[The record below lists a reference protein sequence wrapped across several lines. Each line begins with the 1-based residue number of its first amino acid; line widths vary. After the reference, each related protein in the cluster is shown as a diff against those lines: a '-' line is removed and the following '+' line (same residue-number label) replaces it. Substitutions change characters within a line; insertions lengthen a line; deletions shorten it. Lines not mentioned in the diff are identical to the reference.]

1 MVYSLTENGTLT
13 LRNTQ
18 SDGLEHSISPREA
31 TRLVVVGIQRY
42 LQDSSFFENIGL
54 LEQFPIEESTT
65 ERSSPTKKSSPSR
78 SSSQYESLNNSI
90 SNIVQQQQQQQQIA
104 DWKTPAY
111 DLLLSDGN
119 YLLKCLLSPLLNGLV
134 QYGWLTISTC
144 IKLEKYEWRRNEGR
158 IPIATFLV
166 VHQLSVL
173 QMGPVLERN
182 RLIFPDNADPCE
194 TRPQPLAGRRLH
206 YLSLN
211 TEDCVPVDPHI
222 HREDIIIDSFQLFG
236 DSQPQLLSKVVSFH
250 ENRKITTALPLIGRV
265 VKKFS
270 CSHFGRRESEQKFPI
285 KFELQIA
292 DHHMVAQVICWY
304 TLYFRYFESIQLDD
318 IIILEGYRIRQKDNN
333 TEILLN
339 PSNPQGKMFILDYRQ
354 AMSRN
359 LRQSCP
365 PIRLNLMK
373 WSTLRNQAARESFCD
388 FVGRIH
394 RLFPIQRY
402 RPTHEYRFYERRW
415 VLIRDSSSP
424 FDIPILMYSCSQPKC
439 FYSLQVGRPLL
450 VTDCRLC
457 RVDENMEQNSF
468 YLKTTF
474 SSQFIYL
481 DEQWQI
487 MRWNHPEISFEEL
500 FGEDSDDLEQK
511 DCLSTYTRIR
521 NHPDWLESLP
531 SRLNDSLMEYLI
543 TFGELENR
551 AKLLHLGESRTFL
564 CQGRVKKV
572 KWRYKK
578 GYELLQVWECP
589 SYLPKFPQ
597 VEQYLISSR
606 QDGSEKE
613 QKQAST
619 RCCTQQHLEYLL
631 DLSSCDEQQT
641 ITVLCTKRE
650 VCRPYRDKKTVLRKA
665 SSCSRILLEAFDD
678 TFLSRISSLL
688 SPLESWDTPAQV
700 AEQMSKYLTSETMV
714 FEIEAMRWHPSTSI
728 PPCTLSG
735 VVSTLIGAYC
745 IQ

>member
-1 MVYSLTENGTLT
+1 MVYSLTENGTLVI
-13 LRNTQ
+13 RNTQ
-18 SDGLEHSISPREA
+18 TEGIEHCISPPEA
-31 TRLVVVGIQRY
+31 THLVVVGIQRY
-42 LQDSSFFENIGL
+42 LQDSSFFEHIGL
-54 LEQFPIEESTT
+54 LEEQLPCEESTS
-65 ERSSPTKKSSPSR
+65 ERSSPIKRSSPLR
-78 SSSQYESLNNSI
+78 SSTHFQSPHKNWNS
-90 SNIVQQQQQQQQIA
+90 SNKDTVQQQIA

-111 DLLLSDGN
+111 DLLLSDGS

-144 IKLEKYEWRRNEGR
+144 IKLEKLEWRRNEWR
-158 IPIATFLV
+158 IPTATFLV

-173 QMGPVLERN
+173 HIGPVLERN

-194 TRPQPLAGRRLH
+194 RGLQPLAGRRLH

-211 TEDCVPVDPHI
+211 TEDCVPTDPLI
-222 HREDIIIDSFQLFG
+222 RREDIVIDSFHLFG
-236 DSQPQLLSKVVSFH
+236 DSPPQLLSKVVSLY
-250 ENRKITTALPLIGRV
+250 ENRKVTTVFPSLMGRV

-285 KFELQIA
+285 KFEFQIA

-304 TLYFRYFESIQLDD
+304 TLYFRYFDCIHLDNVVV
-318 IIILEGYRIRQKDNN
+318 LEGYRLRKKDDNI
-333 TEILLN
+333 EILLN
-339 PSNPQGKMFILDYRQ
+339 PSNPQGKIFILEDKQ
-354 AMSRN
+354 AMNRS
-359 LRQSCP
+359 LRQNCP
-365 PIRLNLMK
+365 PIRFNLKK
-373 WSTLRNQAARESFCD
+373 WSTLRNQPSGESFCD

-402 RPTHEYRFYERRW
+402 RPTQEYRFYERRW

-450 VTDCRLC
+450 VTDCQFC
-457 RVDENMEQNSF
+457 RVGENVEQNSF

-481 DEQWQI
+481 DEQWKI
-487 MRWNHPEISFEEL
+487 IRRNHPEISFEEI
-500 FGEDSDDLEQK
+500 FGEDLYDWEQK
-511 DCLSTYTRIR
+511 ECLSTYTRIR
-521 NHPDWLESLP
+521 NHPEWLDSVP
-531 SRLNDSLMEYLI
+531 SRLNESLMEHLI
-543 TFGELENR
+543 AFGELENR
-551 AKLLHLGESRTFL
+551 AKLLHLGEWRTFL

-597 VEQYLISSR
+597 E
-606 QDGSEKE
+606 E
-613 QKQAST
+613 
-619 RCCTQQHLEYLL
+619 QHLSSIHHGHGESEEQSSATCTEQLEFLL
-631 DLSSCDEQQT
+631 ELSSCDYQQT

-650 VCRPYRDKKTVLRKA
+650 VCRPYRDKKTILRKV
-665 SSCSRILLEAFDD
+665 SSCSRILFEALDD
-678 TFLSRISSLL
+678 TFLSRISSH
-688 SPLESWDTPAQV
+688 LEEGWETPAQV
-700 AEQMSKYLTSETMV
+700 AEQIGKYLTHETML

-728 PPCTLSG
+728 PPCTLAG
-735 VVSTLIGAYC
+735 IVFTLVGAYC
-745 IQ
+745 SQ